1 MGCGGLEGLILR
13 EDLLRETEG
22 VVVGSI
28 SVLNPQ
34 HLDHKKVL
42 SSSASEARAQ
52 VERESSES

>member
-1 MGCGGLEGLILR
+1 MGCGGLEGLRLR
-13 EDLLRETEG
+13 EDLSRETEG
-22 VVVGSI
+22 VLVGSI
-28 SVLNPQ
+28 FCLNPQ